1 MAYFAIININVMK
14 SILAILL
21 SLVSI
26 GVFAQGQSK
35 APAAGSAKAADC
47 YHEWDAL
54 FHERGAKPIANGTHD
69 VVISVRSGN
78 YSECFMGKVN
88 VLDKRIAGRPQVQ
101 KVDGTYEDWGLE
113 VSNKYFNSDGTRVPE
128 ANALLTISNGM
139 SGEMELADGDIVTV
153 FFYQAINEKPKAN
166 KKAPSPSALI
176 KN

>member
-1 MAYFAIININVMK
+1 MK

-21 SLVSI
+21 SLVSV

-35 APAAGSAKAADC
+35 TQASNSGKPSDC

-54 FHERGAKPIANGTHD
+54 LHERGAKPIANGTHD
-69 VVISVRSGN
+69 VVISIRSGN
-78 YSECFMGKVN
+78 YSECFMGKIN
-88 VLDKRIAGRPQVQ
+88 VLDKKIAGRPQVQ
-101 KVDGTYEDWGLE
+101 KVDGTYEDWGME
-113 VSNKYFNSDGTRVPE
+113 VSQKYFNTDGTRLPE
-128 ANALLTISNGM
+128 TNALLTISNGM

-166 KKAPSPSALI
+166 KKAPSPSTLV